1 MWIIVQGDEIVFG
14 CDRAGQK
21 AINLRRNPSIV
32 LSVEDEVRNAH
43 GFQRHLVIRRRAVI
57 EDRFDPVLMNRL
69 ARRGTRPAPAGHT
82 RFAVS
87 SRHQGVDRQNQR
99 CRPVGRLS
107 WRRRSASSVV
117 HSVPQW

>member
-43 GFQRHLVIRRRAVI
+43 GFQCHLVIRRRAVI
-57 EDRFDPVLMNRL
+57 EDRSDPVLMDRL
-69 ARRGTRPAPAGHT
+69 ARKDAGLDRHPL
-82 RFAVS
+82 AVRDS
-87 SRHQGVDRQNQR
+87 PSAVVIRVSIDRISGVGPWVD
-99 CRPVGRLS
+99 
-107 WRRRSASSVV
+107 
-117 HSVPQW
+117 